1 MIYFFLKKIFS
12 VITLC
17 TCYNFVGDRDMRNDS
32 VVIKIMS
39 DPKLVALF
47 QYLKTSNW
55 RKLDEKKRVNFYNK
69 FNRYLCEIVNIDRF
83 ELDINDAFIGR
94 SSYKDED
101 SYQNVIGDCDGG
113 LLINDVN
120 YNQYLTIREYLI
132 YLRLSLLY
140 SYYNGE
146 YDLNFDDEKK
156 EKIFKNFR
164 NVRYGGVYLSADK
177 EEGETY
183 SFYQFIYKEAR
194 EFADAILFN
203 IARYNYDVSDGY
215 DEEEFM
221 SNNTVLDNEFLDKA
235 GEEFIGGYLDNI
247 LKEIRKVEVI
257 KEKAYNLKTADLS
270 LVEDK
275 DLFFMVYPEIIK
287 NSDRD
292 LVVKCFNEIIRRIY
306 SDDIEI
312 VCDAKN
318 LIINGNVY
326 PCSKIDNLLNIILYE
341 CLNGLD
347 RQLKDNK
354 NLGSN
359 KDVLEDD
366 IIVYKKKWLLSVV
379 YRIDKANMGLEFGV
393 FNYQSVYRLLNK
405 DKLNDIICMTS
416 GNHFPFAKRRHIL

>member
-17 TCYNFVGDRDMRNDS
+17 TCYNFVGDRDMRNDC

-39 DPKLVALF
+39 DPKLVTLF

-94 SSYKDED
+94 NIYKDED

-177 EEGETY
+177 EEGEVY
-183 SFYQFIYKEAR
+183 SFY
-194 EFADAILFN
+194 
-203 IARYNYDVSDGY
+203 
-215 DEEEFM
+215 
-221 SNNTVLDNEFLDKA
+221 
-235 GEEFIGGYLDNI
+235 
-247 LKEIRKVEVI
+247 
-257 KEKAYNLKTADLS
+257 
-270 LVEDK
+270 
-275 DLFFMVYPEIIK
+275 
-287 NSDRD
+287 
-292 LVVKCFNEIIRRIY
+292 
-306 SDDIEI
+306 
-312 VCDAKN
+312 
-318 LIINGNVY
+318 
-326 PCSKIDNLLNIILYE
+326 
-341 CLNGLD
+341 
-347 RQLKDNK
+347 
-354 NLGSN
+354 
-359 KDVLEDD
+359 
-366 IIVYKKKWLLSVV
+366 
-379 YRIDKANMGLEFGV
+379 
-393 FNYQSVYRLLNK
+393 
-405 DKLNDIICMTS
+405 
-416 GNHFPFAKRRHIL
+416 